1 MHIKYTEH
9 VKKQNTDEEREKEKR
24 RKIGGAEG
32 RQLRWLEKK
41 KKKCS
46 NACYMK
52 NQEEPTNVGPR
63 DVVGGKGGGEGEVGE
78 QQPNFHPRD
87 NRARI
92 FRLEGGIHL

>member
-1 MHIKYTEH
+1 MKRKT
-9 VKKQNTDEEREKEKR
+9 KRDRKGEKEGEQKADNW
-24 RKIGGAEG
+24 GGS
-32 RQLRWLEKK
+32 

-63 DVVGGKGGGEGEVGE
+63 NVVGEKGEGEGEVGE
-78 QQPNFHPRD
+78 QPNFHPRD